1 MTEIYEALKEMAA
14 RKERGVLATVVKT
27 RGSTPQRAGAKMLIL
42 ASGEIVGTVGGG
54 CVEAEVWQA
63 AREVLKAGEPKL
75 LTFNLTADKAA
86 DSGMICGG
94 AMDMFLERVG
104 TQEKDLP

>member
-1 MTEIYEALKEMAA
+1 MREVYAALKDMVA
-14 RKERGVLATVVKT
+14 RNERGVLATVVKT

-63 AREVLKAGEPKL
+63 AREVLKVGEPKF

-86 DSGMICGG
+86 DIGMICGG
-94 AMDMFLERVG
+94 AMDMFIEPVDPQG
-104 TQEKDLP
+104 AK

>member
-1 MTEIYEALKEMAA
+1 MREVYAALKDMAA
-14 RKERGVLATVVKT
+14 RNERGALVTVVKT

-54 CVEAEVWQA
+54 CVEAEVWLA
-63 AREVLKAGEPKL
+63 AREVLTVGEPKF
-75 LTFNLTADKAA
+75 LTINLTADKAA

-94 AMDMFLERVG
+94 AMDMFIEPVDPQG
-104 TQEKDLP
+104 TK

>member
-1 MTEIYEALKEMAA
+1 MREVYAALKGMAA
-14 RKERGVLATVVKT
+14 RNERGALATVVRT

-63 AREVLKAGEPKL
+63 AREVLRAGKPKL

-86 DSGMICGG
+86 DIGMICGG
-94 AMDMFLERVG
+94 AMDMFIEPVG
-104 TQEKDLP
+104 PHDASL